1 MGTTYTQRVREYLDA
16 HPTASSKR
24 IAEALGLTKQQVYTA
39 RHNAKAAKARVT
51 KERKAANL
59 IKAREVLAE
68 KRRVD
73 AQRKVR
79 MTPVV
84 QHGEIIGMKPPEP
97 QLLMQPGPTGWVGV
111 WAALRRALSGK

>member
-1 MGTTYTQRVREYLDA
+1 MSASYTQRVREYLDV
-16 HPTASSKR
+16 HPNAPSKA

-39 RHNAKAAKARVT
+39 RHNAKAAKVRMT
-51 KERKAANL
+51 KNRKAANL
-59 IKAREVLAE
+59 IKAREALAE
-68 KRRVD
+68 KRRMD